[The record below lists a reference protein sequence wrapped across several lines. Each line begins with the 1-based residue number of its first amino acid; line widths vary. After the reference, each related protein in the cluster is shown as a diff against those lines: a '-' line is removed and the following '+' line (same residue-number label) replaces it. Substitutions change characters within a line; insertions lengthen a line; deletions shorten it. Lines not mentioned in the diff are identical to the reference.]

1 AARVHHAHR
10 RRGGGVAARGA
21 CGTRDQQARIA
32 ILTQGGV
39 FTDRKEPTRDCAS
52 AARSSILGNER
63 DFPYVA
69 HFGRAGAWCI
79 FLTTSEVCEVA
90 HTSLPIPPSKV
101 Q

>member
-1 AARVHHAHR
+1 MTRREFITLKARV
-10 RRGGGVAARGA
+10 
-21 CGTRDQQARIA
+21 A

-63 DFPYVA
+63 DFPYVVELA
-69 HFGRAGAWCI
+69 LRPGWRLVHF